1 MSVQNRPKKAN
12 QLDQSGYRW
21 DKLGKLEWGEGRIHG
36 YAG

>member
-21 DKLGKLEWGEGRIHG
+21 DKLGKLEGEGRVHG